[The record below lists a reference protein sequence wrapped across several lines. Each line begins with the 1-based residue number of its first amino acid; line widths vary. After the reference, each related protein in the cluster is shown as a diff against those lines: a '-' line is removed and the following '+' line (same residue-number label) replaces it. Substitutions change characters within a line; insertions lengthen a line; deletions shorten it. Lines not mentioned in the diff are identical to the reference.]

1 MSKGKKARMPSV
13 NSVVRKVTQKNGKA
27 KKDVKILLKE
37 VYRAFGRKTLDQ
49 IFAPDAP
56 SPETILRERRKV
68 LE

>member
-1 MSKGKKARMPSV
+1 MATKRKSPSV
-13 NSVVRKVTQKNGKA
+13 NSVIRQVTKKKPKA
-27 KKDVKILLKE
+27 KKDVKLLLKE
-37 VYRAFGRKTLDQ
+37 VYRSLGRKTVDR